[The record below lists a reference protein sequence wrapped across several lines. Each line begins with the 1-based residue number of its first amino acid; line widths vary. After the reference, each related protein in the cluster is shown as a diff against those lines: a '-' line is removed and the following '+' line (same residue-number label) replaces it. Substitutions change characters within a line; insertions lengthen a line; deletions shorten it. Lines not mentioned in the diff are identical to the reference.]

1 MARAPTRVTTPKS
14 PTRMKLPAPKA
25 TTPANATPPMRR
37 PVASAGG
44 KDVVSVVTRMRETPT
59 KRK

>member
-1 MARAPTRVTTPKS
+1 MARIPTPKS
-14 PTRMKLPAPKA
+14 PSRLKLPAPKA